1 MAGINKDE
9 DIHFMNIDSLGPL
22 EKVGCALCGPDD
34 TSVIAV
40 QQWFGEQFHI
50 VRCKKCHLIYTNPRP
65 TQIWRERFYDVR
77 YNPYMRE
84 VGRDFIYQTT
94 PERILAYR
102 VLLTF
107 IRNHVGPGLKLLDCG
122 CATGGLV
129 KMATE
134 EGFDADGLEC
144 SHGAV
149 AYAKERL
156 GLKLIQGKVENAPIP
171 DNEYDVV
178 TLLHIVE
185 HFPDPI
191 QALREVQRILKPG
204 GLLFI
209 ETPNFLKLYILQ
221 RYLTNL
227 IPLYLRLYSRRS
239 SEFRGLLPWF
249 PFDHYYY
256 WTPRSLLAAIQA
268 TGFEQ
273 YNTHIIRDYKIYRT
287 EARLPLYYK
296 LYVETVNR
304 LLQISRHR
312 LNSWGVL
319 IATAIK
325 PLNNIE
331 KEDVK
336 NST

>member
-1 MAGINKDE
+1 MTGINKDE

-22 EKVGCALCGPDD
+22 EKIGCALCGTYD
-34 TSVIAV
+34 TSVIAI

-50 VRCKKCHLIYTNPRP
+50 VRCKKCKLMYTNPRP
-65 TQIWRERFYDVR
+65 TRTWRERFYDVR

-84 VGRDFIYQTT
+84 VGRDFIYKIT

-107 IRNHVGPGLKLLDCG
+107 IKNQVGSGLKLLDCG
-122 CATGGLV
+122 CATGGFV
-129 KMATE
+129 KVAIE
-134 EGFDADGLEC
+134 EGFDADGLEY

-149 AYAKERL
+149 AYAEEHL

-191 QALREVQRILKPG
+191 QALREIRRILKPG
-204 GLLFI
+204 GVLFI
-209 ETPNFLKLYILQ
+209 ETPSFLKLYILQ
-221 RYLTNL
+221 RYFANL
-227 IPLYLRLYSRRS
+227 IPLYLRLYKRRS

-256 WTPRSLLAAIQA
+256 WTPRSLLAAIEA
-268 TGFEQ
+268 TGFEW
-273 YNTHIIRDYKIYRT
+273 YTTHIIQDYNIYKT

-296 LYVETVNR
+296 VYVDVVKR

-312 LNSWGVL
+312 LHFWGVL
-319 IATAIK
+319 IATAKK
-325 PLNNIE
+325 PLNYIG
-331 KEDVK
+331 KEDIK
-336 NST
+336 SST